1 MRAQALLA
9 LWVRKEALLKASGI
23 GLMRE
28 MPTFNAPV
36 GQPVGLPAADGTEG
50 AVATLYMLEAGT
62 LWVAAIAALPDAR
75 IQASWLFP

>member
-1 MRAQALLA
+1 
-9 LWVRKEALLKASGI
+9 
-23 GLMRE
+23 